1 VGSIKQLNLTSG
13 RGVEGEEDG
22 ARDSVCLRKLKIG
35 ESLMDG
41 ICFLFRKSICYLLSF
56 AFALCLVLFCCSFF
70 YNVVYLI
77 VLI

>member
-1 VGSIKQLNLTSG
+1 MGSIKQLNLTSG

-22 ARDSVCLRKLKIG
+22 ARDSVCLRKLKIRI
-35 ESLMDG
+35 SDG
-41 ICFLFRKSICYLLSF
+41 WNMFSQEYCYLLSF